1 MTRAL
6 RACPVRAIQ
15 NSIWTDGACEMTKAD
30 LA

>member
-6 RACPVRAIQ
+6 SAMPGSRHAD
-15 NSIWTDGACEMTKAD
+15 SIWTDGACEMNNAD